1 MPASPKYCECG
12 RKIVVPV
19 RKRMQ
24 GGRVMAGRA
33 ARKGRLPKHD
43 LCRACWKA
51 LGLGRLKLGK

>member
-51 LGLGRLKLGK
+51 LGLGK